1 MSRARIEPASQ
12 KLRQKIGGSARTMLA
27 PQAYAAAEAAL
38 QAIADQVRPDLL
50 AQINQLE
57 EMSRQRP
64 FNAPTALY
72 AHAQTIRGVAGTCGM
87 PFVGQAAAA
96 LCRLLDGVEDGEQID
111 AGVDHERRRRVPEVV
126 DPEARQLRHPD
137 RPLPA
142 VFDRHERL
150 QGLGVGDQPGTALE
164 PG

>member
-12 KLRQKIGGSARTMLA
+12 KLRQKIGGSARTQIG

-38 QAIADQVRPDLL
+38 QAVADKVRPDLL

-72 AHAQTIRGVAGTCGM
+72 AFAHTIRGLAGTCGM

-96 LCRLLDGVEDGEQID
+96 LCRLLEGVDDGQQID
-111 AGVDHERRRRVPEVV
+111 ANLVTSIAVTMIHAVKAKPGDHELLEELIATCYEAV
-126 DPEARQLRHPD
+126 DKV
-137 RPLPA
+137 RPQA
-142 VFDRHERL
+142 
-150 QGLGVGDQPGTALE
+150 A
-164 PG
+164 